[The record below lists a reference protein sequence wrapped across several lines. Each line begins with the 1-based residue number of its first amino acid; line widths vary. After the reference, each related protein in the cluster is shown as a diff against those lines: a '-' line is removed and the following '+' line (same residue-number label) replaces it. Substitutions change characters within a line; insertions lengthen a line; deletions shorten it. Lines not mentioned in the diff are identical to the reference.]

1 VTEPVVGL
9 RSGAGPAAATAG
21 ASAAGVTPQPVAVT
35 PTWPSLLGRLLRG
48 EDLAGPEAAWAMD
61 RMMSGEASPA
71 QVAAFAV
78 ALRGKGETAEEI
90 GGLAEVMRAHAR
102 EVTVDGVVV
111 DIVGT
116 GGDQAHTVNI
126 STMAAVIMAA
136 AGARVVKHG
145 GRAASS
151 ACGSV
156 DLLEELGVPVDL
168 GPEAVAASVDQVGI
182 GFCFAQTFH
191 PAMRHVG
198 GVRREIGVPTA
209 FNLLGPLTNPARPAA
224 ALIGCADARFAPV
237 LAAVLADRGD
247 TALVVRGDDGLD
259 EITTTTTTSVWVVD
273 DGEVRRDQLDPAQL
287 GVRAARPE
295 DLRGGDAAANADVV
309 HRLLAGEPGP
319 VRDAVLLNA
328 AAAVAAYR
336 GLSGDLTEDVRSA
349 SEQVAEAIDAGVAA
363 TLLDRWATLTT
374 ELSATLR

>member
-1 VTEPVVGL
+1 MSAAE
-9 RSGAGPAAATAG
+9 PAA
-21 ASAAGVTPQPVAVT
+21 P
-35 PTWPSLLGRLLRG
+35 PTWAGLLGRLLRG
-48 EDLAGPEAAWAMD
+48 EDLGGPEAAWAMD

-71 QVAAFAV
+71 QVGAFVV
-78 ALRGKGETAEEI
+78 ALRSKGETAAEI

-102 EVTVDGVVV
+102 AVEVDGVVV

-126 STMAAVIMAA
+126 STMSAVVMAA

-156 DLLEELGVPVDL
+156 DLLEALGVPIDL
-168 GPEAVAASVDQVGI
+168 GPEAVAASVAEVGI

-224 ALIGCADARFAPV
+224 ALIGCADARFAPL
-237 LAAVLADRGD
+237 LAEVLADRGD

-259 EITTTTTTSVWVVD
+259 EITTTTTTTVWRAGPAGVTR
-273 DGEVRRDQLDPAQL
+273 ETLDPTRI
-287 GVRAARPE
+287 GVPVSVPG
-295 DLRGGDAAANADVV
+295 DLRGGDAAVNAAAA
-309 HRLLAGEPGP
+309 RTLFAGEHGP
-319 VRDAVLLNA
+319 VREAVLLNA
-328 AAAVAAYR
+328 GAALAAYDEALGHGRPDLHDAVAAGRDRAAAAVDDGSAAALLER
-336 GLSGDLTEDVRSA
+336 W
-349 SEQVAEAIDAGVAA
+349 AA
-363 TLLDRWATLTT
+363 TAAR
-374 ELSATLR
+374 LRG

>member
-1 VTEPVVGL
+1 MSSP
-9 RSGAGPAAATAG
+9 
-21 ASAAGVTPQPVAVT
+21 GVTGA
-35 PTWPSLLGRLLRG
+35 PTWPALLGRLLRG
-48 EDLAGPEAAWAMD
+48 EDLAGTEAAWAMD

-71 QVAAFAV
+71 QVGAFVV
-78 ALRGKGETAEEI
+78 ALRAKGETAAEI
-90 GGLAEVMRAHAR
+90 GGLAEVMRSHAR
-102 EVTVDGVVV
+102 AVHVDGVVV

-156 DLLEELGVPVDL
+156 DLLEALGVPVDL
-168 GPEAVAASVDQVGI
+168 GPDAVAASVDEVGI

-224 ALIGCADARFAPV
+224 ALIGCADARFAPL
-237 LAAVLADRGD
+237 LASVLADRGD

-259 EITTTTTTSVWVVD
+259 EITTSTTTTVWRAGP
-273 DGEVRRDQLDPAQL
+273 DGVTVETLDPTRI
-287 GVRAARPE
+287 GVPVSAPG
-295 DLRGGDAAANADVV
+295 DLRGGDASVNAAVA
-309 HRLLAGEPGP
+309 HALFAGERGP
-319 VRDAVLLNA
+319 VREAVLLNA
-328 AAAVAAYR
+328 GAALAAYDEARGAARTDLHDAVAAGRDRAAAAVDDGSAA
-336 GLSGDLTEDVRSA
+336 A
-349 SEQVAEAIDAGVAA
+349 
-363 TLLDRWATLTT
+363 LLERWATT
-374 ELSATLR
+374 AARLRG

>member
-1 VTEPVVGL
+1 M
-9 RSGAGPAAATAG
+9 SAG
-21 ASAAGVTPQPVAVT
+21 ASTGVAGEAADPAASVA

-78 ALRGKGETAEEI
+78 ALRAKGETAEEI

-102 EVTVDGVVV
+102 VVTVDDRLGPVV

-126 STMAAVIMAA
+126 STMAAVVMAA

-168 GPEAVAASVDQVGI
+168 GPEAVAASVEAVGI

-209 FNLLGPLTNPARPAA
+209 FNLLGPLTNPAHPAA

-237 LAAVLADRGD
+237 LASVLARRGD

-259 EITTTTTTSVWVVD
+259 EITTTTTTTVWRARPAGVTV
-273 DGEVRRDQLDPAQL
+273 ETLDPTRI
-287 GVRAARPE
+287 GVPVSAPG
-295 DLRGGDAAANADVV
+295 DLRGGDASVNARVARGV
-309 HRLLAGEPGP
+309 FAGEPGP
-319 VRDAVLLNA
+319 VREAVLLNA
-328 AAAVAAYR
+328 GAALAAHAEAGSGTGEELHEAVARGRERAAAAVDDGA
-336 GLSGDLTEDVRSA
+336 A
-349 SEQVAEAIDAGVAA
+349 SELLERWIAVA
-363 TLLDRWATLTT
+363 TR
-374 ELSATLR
+374 LRG

>member
-1 VTEPVVGL
+1 MSPAGTAAAGTTPGPT
-9 RSGAGPAAATAG
+9 GAG
-21 ASAAGVTPQPVAVT
+21 T

-102 EVTVDGVVV
+102 AVTVDGVVV

-126 STMAAVIMAA
+126 STMAAVVMAA

-156 DLLEELGVPVDL
+156 DLLEELGVPIDL
-168 GPEAVAASVDQVGI
+168 GPEGVAASVDEVGI

-237 LAAVLADRGD
+237 LAAVLAGRGD

-259 EITTTTTTSVWVVD
+259 EITTTTTTTVWRARPGGVVV
-273 DGEVRRDQLDPAQL
+273 ETLDPSRL
-287 GVRAARPE
+287 GIPTSAPG
-295 DLRGGDAAANADVV
+295 DLRGGDATVNARVAHAV
-309 HRLLAGEPGP
+309 FAGEPGA
-319 VRDAVLLNA
+319 VREAVLLNA
-328 AAAVAAYR
+328 GAALAAYEEARTGRSDELHAAVARGRERAAAAVDDGAA
-336 GLSGDLTEDVRSA
+336 
-349 SEQVAEAIDAGVAA
+349 AA
-363 TLLDRWATLTT
+363 LLGRWAAV
-374 ELSATLR
+374 ATRLRG

>member
-1 VTEPVVGL
+1 M
-9 RSGAGPAAATAG
+9 SPAASAGGTAP
-21 ASAAGVTPQPVAVT
+21 ASAAAA

-48 EDLAGPEAAWAMD
+48 EDLTGPEAAWAMD

-78 ALRGKGETAEEI
+78 ALRGKGETAAEI

-102 EVTVDGVVV
+102 EVTVPGVVV

-126 STMAAVIMAA
+126 STMAAVVMAA

-151 ACGSV
+151 ACGSA
-156 DLLEELGVPVDL
+156 DLLEALGVPIDL
-168 GPEAVAASVDQVGI
+168 GPEGVAASVGEVGI

-224 ALIGCADARFAPV
+224 ALIGCADVRFAPV
-237 LAAVLADRGD
+237 LAAVLAERGD

-259 EITTTTTTSVWVVD
+259 EITTTSTTTVWRAGPGGVSV
-273 DGEVRRDQLDPAQL
+273 ETLDPTRL
-287 GVRAARPE
+287 GIPVSAPG
-295 DLRGGDAAANADVV
+295 DLRGGDAPVNARVAHAV
-309 HRLLAGEPGP
+309 FAGDPGP
-319 VRDAVLLNA
+319 VREAVLLNA
-328 AAAVAAYR
+328 GAALAACEEAETGTVDELHAAVGRGRERAAAAVDDGA
-336 GLSGDLTEDVRSA
+336 
-349 SEQVAEAIDAGVAA
+349 AA
-363 TLLDRWATLTT
+363 TLLERWARV
-374 ELSATLR
+374 AKRLRD

>member
-1 VTEPVVGL
+1 MSPAGTSPAGTAPTGTG
-9 RSGAGPAAATAG
+9 SGAAAPAA
-21 ASAAGVTPQPVAVT
+21 

-48 EDLAGPEAAWAMD
+48 EDLSGHEAAWAMD

-78 ALRGKGETAEEI
+78 ALRAKGETAEEI

-102 EVTVDGVVV
+102 EVTVEGVVV

-126 STMAAVIMAA
+126 STMAAVVMAA

-156 DLLEELGVPVDL
+156 DLLEELGVPIDL
-168 GPEAVAASVDQVGI
+168 GPEAVAASVDEVGI

-237 LAAVLADRGD
+237 LAAVLAARGD

-259 EITTTTTTSVWVVD
+259 EITTTTTTTVWRAGPAGVTV
-273 DGEVRRDQLDPAQL
+273 ETLDPTRI
-287 GVRAARPE
+287 GVPVSVPGE
-295 DLRGGDAAANADVV
+295 LRGGDAAVNARAAHSVF
-309 HRLLAGEPGP
+309 AGEPGP
-319 VRDAVLLNA
+319 VREAVLLNA
-328 AAAVAAYR
+328 GAALAAYEEAETGIPGELHEAVARGRDRAAAAVDAGAA
-336 GLSGDLTEDVRSA
+336 
-349 SEQVAEAIDAGVAA
+349 AELLERWAGVAK
-363 TLLDRWATLTT
+363 R
-374 ELSATLR
+374 LRG

>member
-1 VTEPVVGL
+1 M
-9 RSGAGPAAATAG
+9 SAA
-21 ASAAGVTPQPVAVT
+21 AAGVTPEPAAAVA
-35 PTWPSLLGRLLRG
+35 PTWPSLLGRLLHG

-78 ALRGKGETAEEI
+78 ALRAKGETAEEI

-102 EVTVDGVVV
+102 EVTVDARLGPVV

-237 LAAVLADRGD
+237 LAAVLAGRGD

-259 EITTTTTTSVWVVD
+259 EITTTTTTTVWRARPSGVTV
-273 DGEVRRDQLDPAQL
+273 ETLDPTRI
-287 GVRAARPE
+287 GVPVSLPGE
-295 DLRGGDAAANADVV
+295 LRGGDASVNARVARSV
-309 HRLLAGEPGP
+309 FAGDPGP
-319 VRDAVLLNA
+319 VREAVLLNA
-328 AAAVAAYR
+328 GAALAAHEEAETGKTDELHEAVARGRDRAAAAVDEGA
-336 GLSGDLTEDVRSA
+336 
-349 SEQVAEAIDAGVAA
+349 AA
-363 TLLDRWATLTT
+363 TLLERWIEVSTR
-374 ELSATLR
+374 LRA